1 MNKKS
6 KIYIAGHNGMVGS
19 AIWRNLETMGYA
31 NLIGKS
37 SKKLDLRNQA
47 QVEAFFAKEKPEYV
61 FLAAAKVGGILAN
74 DTYRAEFIYDN
85 LQIQNNVIHQSYV
98 HGVKKLLFLG
108 SSCIYPRDCPQP
120 MKEEYLLTGELEQTN
135 EPYAIAKIAG
145 IKMCESYNRQYGTN
159 FLSVMPTNLYG
170 PGDNYDLEKS
180 HVLPALL
187 RKFHLGKCLEN
198 DNWDSIRVDLN
209 KNPIKEINGN
219 ASQNEI
225 LKTLKNHGI
234 SIISDKP
241 TSDLRPQTSEHL
253 SPASFLLDP
262 ASSSLS
268 PVTNK
273 VVIPL
278 WGTGTPLRE
287 FLHVDD
293 LANACTFLMESVTLN
308 LLPDSS
314 SLSPTSC
321 LLPPFYNIGSGEELA
336 IKDLTFMIKDIVG
349 FQGDLHF
356 DTSMPDGTPRKLLD
370 VTKMSEL
377 GWDSKIRLDKGIY
390 KVYKDYSEN

>member
-1 MNKKS
+1 
-6 KIYIAGHNGMVGS
+6 MVGS
-19 AIWRNLETMGYA
+19 AIWRNLESKGYT
-31 NLIGKS
+31 NLIGRS
-37 SKKLDLRNQA
+37 SKELDLRNQA
-47 QVEAFFAKEKPEYV
+47 QVEAFFKKEKPEYV

-98 HGVKKLLFLG
+98 NGVQKLLYLG
-108 SSCIYPRDCPQP
+108 SSCIYPRNCPQP

-145 IKMCESYNRQYGTN
+145 IKMCESYNCQYGTN

-187 RKFHLGKCLEN
+187 RKFHEGKVSGAKYVEV
-198 DNWDSIRVDLN
+198 WGS
-209 KNPIKEINGN
+209 GN
-219 ASQNEI
+219 
-225 LKTLKNHGI
+225 
-234 SIISDKP
+234 
-241 TSDLRPQTSEHL
+241 
-253 SPASFLLDP
+253 
-262 ASSSLS
+262 
-268 PVTNK
+268 
-273 VVIPL
+273 
-278 WGTGTPLRE
+278 PLRE

-293 LANACTFLMESVTLN
+293 LANACTFLMESDNIN
-308 LLPDSS
+308 LTPDSS